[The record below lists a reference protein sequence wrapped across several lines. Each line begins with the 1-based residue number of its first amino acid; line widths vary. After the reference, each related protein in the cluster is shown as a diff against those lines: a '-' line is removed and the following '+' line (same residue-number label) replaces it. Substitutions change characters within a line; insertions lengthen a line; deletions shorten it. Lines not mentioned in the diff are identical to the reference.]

1 MMEWQVFFT
10 LFTLH
15 QCHQYPCNN
24 LTKSGGLLVLS
35 LSPLK
40 ACKNFVLQ
48 CVSMNV
54 FSWPCLIWCG
64 CALLV
69 WFSAMLNKD
78 GHVSCYRMAFLTMLM
93 SSFPIFTD
101 GGFLSGML
109 AKLWKCSAYSWKSPR
124 EVTGEKCIV
133 LSFCQKS
140 KMENIISIYSHTPVQ
155 NTHRQINIS

>member
-15 QCHQYPCNN
+15 QCHQYPCDN
-24 LTKSGGLLVLS
+24 LSKSGGLLVLS

-101 GGFLSGML
+101 GGFQRQECWQNSENAVLIAERVQEKSQVKSVL
-109 AKLWKCSAYSWKSPR
+109 FYLYAKNLKWK
-124 EVTGEKCIV
+124 
-133 LSFCQKS
+133 
-140 KMENIISIYSHTPVQ
+140 M
-155 NTHRQINIS
+155 